1 MIFGYP
7 VSEQQ
12 LEVLYL
18 FGINGFVS
26 LWILRLLSLILMIFV
41 LKMWKSIFYKFKFSN
56 IGWYSSIVLAISPL
70 IFVLILVYP
79 LVCVKLL
86 IVAVFFQK
94 SLKNKYYLVVLGLI
108 LILFNIN
115 ILGNNP
121 AIFNKLDLQ
130 DAQNEVTKR
139 ISAEDSV
146 LNSIYLPLAIR
157 RASYNKLFISYKQ
170 ILGEIL
176 PFFDFETIFFQEI
189 NPLMQ
194 KSVVMFYWPEVYL
207 FVLGIFALFKLKN
220 NKLFNFLGGSIFIA
234 VIDYVFSEGS
244 SYLRLVLVVFPL
256 SIIIAFGLNHLV
268 EMTRKYHVISIVA
281 LTGVSLFILMG
292 VGTSFYDLNVRPDYW
307 LDNRPI
313 AFEFWFKEISRLNID
328 QYNSVYVSSL
338 VGDSKKYCYFYL
350 GVKCNDKRFVFKSFD
365 LSKERV
371 LNAVYAGFAGE
382 FVGAKLKNDIDVDWE
397 TNSIAKIVNKISLR
411 DTIANQYGNDI
422 GVGIYQ

>member
-121 AIFNKLDLQ
+121 AIFNKLKGLDIPSKKQL
-130 DAQNEVTKR
+130 EK
-139 ISAEDSV
+139 E
-146 LNSIYLPLAIR
+146 YLELA
-157 RASYNKLFISYKQ
+157 NK
-170 ILGEIL
+170 
-176 PFFDFETIFFQEI
+176 FES
-189 NPLMQ
+189 PYRYR
-194 KSVVMFYWPEVYL
+194 K
-207 FVLGIFALFKLKN
+207 
-220 NKLFNFLGGSIFIA
+220 NFLK
-234 VIDYVFSEGS
+234 
-244 SYLRLVLVVFPL
+244 
-256 SIIIAFGLNHLV
+256 H
-268 EMTRKYHVISIVA
+268 
-281 LTGVSLFILMG
+281 
-292 VGTSFYDLNVRPDYW
+292 
-307 LDNRPI
+307 
-313 AFEFWFKEISRLNID
+313 FEK
-328 QYNSVYVSSL
+328 
-338 VGDSKKYCYFYL
+338 
-350 GVKCNDKRFVFKSFD
+350 
-365 LSKERV
+365 
-371 LNAVYAGFAGE
+371 
-382 FVGAKLKNDIDVDWE
+382 
-397 TNSIAKIVNKISLR
+397 
-411 DTIANQYGNDI
+411 
-422 GVGIYQ
+422 

>member
-26 LWILRLLSLILMIFV
+26 LWILRLLSLILIIFV
-41 LKMWKSIFYKFKFSN
+41 LKTWKSVFNKLKFSN

-86 IVAVFFQK
+86 IVTVFFQK

-121 AIFNKLDLQ
+121 AIFNKLDFQ

-146 LNSIYLPLAIR
+146 LDSIYLPLVIR

-194 KSVVMFYWPEVYL
+194 KSVAIFYWPEIYL

-220 NKLFNFLGGSIFIA
+220 NKLFNLLGGSIFIA

-256 SIIIAFGLNHLV
+256 SIIIAFGFNHLV
-268 EMTRKYHVISIVA
+268 EMTGKYHVISIVA
-281 LTGVSLFILMG
+281 LTGISLFILMSM
-292 VGTSFYDLNVRPDYW
+292 GTSFYDLNVRTDYW
-307 LDNRPI
+307 LDNRPL
-313 AFEFWFKEISRLNID
+313 AFEFWFKEIGKLNID
-328 QYNSVYVSSL
+328 QYKSIYVSSL

-350 GVKCNDKRFVFKSFD
+350 GKVCDDPKFVFNSFD
-365 LSKERV
+365 LTQNRNIKSI
-371 LNAVYAGFAGE
+371 YAGFGGE
-382 FVGAKLKNDIDVDWE
+382 FVGSDFKNNISSKWE
-397 TNSIAKIVNKISLR
+397 NSGLFNMVAKISLR

-422 GVGIYQ
+422 GVAIVN